1 MKRYTLFTCFL
12 ALLISCSD
20 DKVPDVSSIKV
31 NLQVERFEKDFFA
44 VDTNNISASLKEI
57 AAKYPGFLPDFTVNI
72 LGLPPLSDTSVET
85 HKAIKRFISDY
96 RPLKDSADKIF
107 ADLKDIESDIRKG
120 LQFVKYYFPEYR
132 LPEKLITFIGPM
144 DAYYE
149 ASLGGYGDALTRD
162 GMATGLQLHLGSQFS
177 FYHSPMGQAL
187 YPNYISRRFSPEY
200 IPVNCMK
207 NIIDDI
213 YPQQPGGKA
222 LVEQMI
228 EKGKRLYVLDKLMP
242 HTPDT
247 LKIGYSKKQLEGCYA
262 NEGRIWNFFVIN
274 SLLLNTDPSIQK
286 NYIGEAPSTP
296 ELGEGSPG
304 SIGYFIGWQIVK
316 KFMEKNDQLSL
327 TQLLQTSSKKIFE
340 ESKYRPK

>member
-1 MKRYTLFTCFL
+1 
-12 ALLISCSD
+12 
-20 DKVPDVSSIKV
+20 
-31 NLQVERFEKDFFA
+31 
-44 VDTNNISASLKEI
+44 
-57 AAKYPGFLPDFTVNI
+57 
-72 LGLPPLSDTSVET
+72 
-85 HKAIKRFISDY
+85 
-96 RPLKDSADKIF
+96 
-107 ADLKDIESDIRKG
+107 
-120 LQFVKYYFPEYR
+120 
-132 LPEKLITFIGPM
+132 M

-177 FYHSPMGQAL
+177 FYHSSMGQAL

-213 YPQQPGGKA
+213 YPQQPGGRP

-247 LKIGYSKKQLEGCYA
+247 LKIGYGKKQLEGCYA

-286 NYIGEAPSTP
+286 NYIGEAPNTP